1 MKTLIAAVALAVGLI
16 AVPAFIQSAAAVS
29 LHAVIVG
36 GKNIGPVPDAS
47 AQYCVPPDDGLT
59 AHRIFCR
66 AEPG

>member
-1 MKTLIAAVALAVGLI
+1 MKTLIAAVALAVSLI
-16 AVPAFIQSAAAVS
+16 TVPVFIQSAAAISLSAMIVS
-29 LHAVIVG
+29 
-36 GKNIGPVPDAS
+36 GKGIWQVPDAS